1 MPVTSEEQVPP
12 TCTGPCAKIQR
23 VLVIVI
29 GGPIASGKSA
39 LSRAVAHRF
48 EEMLAVRGAVIDL
61 DLVYEMLDAQ
71 RRPKDDPATWVLARR
86 TAGRL
91 TSTLLADGL
100 FVVVEGDVV
109 SDRALREFEAELPGD
124 VLVRI
129 VMLEVAFKIALER
142 ATADSGRG
150 ISKDPAFLAAHY
162 EQFRA
167 DELDVRDPLRIDTTN
182 VTVSQA
188 AEAVV
193 DWAQQQGPPFGL
205 MRQ

>member
-1 MPVTSEEQVPP
+1 MPSSGGASRRARLVTVPHAARIPGLASTARMRVQHLKAGPGSVFASETQS
-12 TCTGPCAKIQR
+12 CAKIQR

-39 LSRAVAHRF
+39 LSRAVPHRF

-91 TSTLLADGL
+91 TPTLLADGL

-109 SDRALREFEAELPGD
+109 SDRALREFEAESPWRCLGPD
-124 VLVRI
+124 
-129 VMLEVAFKIALER
+129 
-142 ATADSGRG
+142 
-150 ISKDPAFLAAHY
+150 
-162 EQFRA
+162 
-167 DELDVRDPLRIDTTN
+167 RD
-182 VTVSQA
+182 A
-188 AEAVV
+188 
-193 DWAQQQGPPFGL
+193 
-205 MRQ
+205 